1 MSTNLAYA
9 TPIRRPRETVVAVPD
24 PRRIRIVTTREQRR
38 ARPKLAYA
46 LGATV
51 VIFAIFLAQ
60 LLITIAL
67 SSGAYKIDGLQSTQQ
82 NLGRTAS
89 SLNERLNTL
98 GSSQNLQANAIA
110 LGMVSS
116 ARSAFLRLSDGA
128 VLGSSSRAKGS
139 GTKSTVTSGADS
151 SVPNSLLT
159 DIPVISSP
167 GALTQSTGTGHGGGN
182 AANSQTGNTESTKG
196 PTAPAEVGA
205 TSPTSPTAPPSG
217 ALPSPVT
224 H

>member
-9 TPIRRPRETVVAVPD
+9 TPVRRPHETEHATED
-24 PRRIRIVTTREQRR
+24 PRHIRIVATRAQRR
-38 ARPKLAYA
+38 ARPKLVYA

-67 SSGAYKIDGLQSTQQ
+67 SSGAYKIDGLQATQQ
-82 NLGRTAS
+82 DLGRTAS

-116 ARSAFLRLSDGA
+116 GRSAFLRLSDGA
-128 VLGSSSRAKGS
+128 VLGSSSRAKGP
-139 GTKSTVTSGADS
+139 KSTPRVTSGAES
-151 SVPNSLLT
+151 SVPNSLLAE
-159 DIPVISSP
+159 IPVISSP
-167 GALTQSTGTGHGGGN
+167 GALTVSTGTGHGDAN
-182 AANSQTGNTESTKG
+182 AANSHAGNTESTKG
-196 PTAPAEVGA
+196 QIVPARVGA
-205 TSPTSPTAPPSG
+205 TSPTSPIATPSG
-217 ALPSPVT
+217 DLPSPVT